1 MKSVSKSLATLAL
14 AATALVSLQAQ
25 AVVVTFG
32 GTNMNV
38 VGGDQSGL
46 TSTFA
51 GAGNTTIV
59 GSGYYGETF
68 DEATANLALGT
79 PTTSANP
86 VTGVYIKQGQGCSI
100 NSLGAVSVTVQ
111 NGGFGVRKT
120 SAPFAAAP
128 AGDSTCFGFGPAEG
142 AGTTVASAKIDYSNL
157 LAGLSAANS
166 GATFKISYL
175 GVYYGSID
183 TYNNIAF
190 YNGNS
195 LLTGGSGLLADG
207 ILLGSEVL
215 SSQGGTS
222 GNQFAA
228 GSNVYVNMA
237 FAPSEYFT
245 GFEFRTT
252 GVAFE
257 LDNIWVGV
265 TQIPEPA
272 SLALVGL
279 GLVGVA
285 AARRRKQAK

>member
-14 AATALVSLQAQ
+14 AATALVGLQAQ
-25 AVVVTFG
+25 AIVVTFG
-32 GTNMNV
+32 GVAATD
-38 VGGDQSGL
+38 GSGV
-46 TSTFA
+46 TSAKA
-51 GAGNTTIV
+51 GPGNTTVI

-68 DEATANLALGT
+68 DLATANTSLGL
-79 PTTSANP
+79 PTTGANP
-86 VTGVYIKQGQGCSI
+86 VPGVFIQQGQGCSI
-100 NSLGAVSVTVQ
+100 NSLGAVGVTVTG
-111 NGGFGVRKT
+111 GGFGVRKGT
-120 SAPFAAAP
+120 AGFAATP
-128 AGDSTCFGFGPAEG
+128 AGDTTCFGFGPAEG
-142 AGTTVASAKIDYSNL
+142 SNTSSGTAKIDYSNL

-190 YNGNS
+190 YNGNT
-195 LLTGGSGLLADG
+195 LLTSGSGLLADG
-207 ILLGSEVL
+207 VLTGSEVL
-215 SSQGGTS
+215 GNQGGTS
-222 GNQFAA
+222 GNRVDP

-237 FAPSEYFT
+237 FAPNELFT

-252 GVAFE
+252 GIAFE